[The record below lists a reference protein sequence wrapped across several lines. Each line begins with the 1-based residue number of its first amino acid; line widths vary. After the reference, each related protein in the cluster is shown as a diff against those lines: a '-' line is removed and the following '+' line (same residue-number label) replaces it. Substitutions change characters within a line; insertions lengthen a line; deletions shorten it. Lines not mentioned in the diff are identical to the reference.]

1 MLRRAVPL
9 CALAL
14 LIAAPVAW
22 ADSKLRVQG
31 DVFYFVNEDAGIAN
45 RLTVDNDPRGRL
57 HFFDEADP
65 YGMNFPTPPCSP
77 GKVNSAGNPVEAYC
91 NKDGSYHSV
100 TVQSGPGEDRVTYK
114 VDDLPGTLDGE
125 DGADTLT
132 GAGAA
137 DTIGGAQGDDT
148 LAGGAGNDSLLGNE
162 GNDSM
167 GGGPGDDTLNGGAG
181 NDALGGE
188 DGNDTIQASDGYTDA
203 VDCGAGDDT
212 AVVDQLDTVSGCE
225 HTSRQQVTPVP
236 GQAGPRDTTDPALR
250 VGGSTSQ
257 RAHRTFKVLATASEP
272 SIVDA
277 SGYLVA
283 GGVNTKLGTDT
294 AKVKVG
300 GGGATL
306 HLGLTKRM
314 VRLIKRDLRRHRH
327 PRARVTVSAV
337 DPAGNTSRP
346 SRIWISF
353 RR

>member
-1 MLRRAVPL
+1 MLRPVVLSAAAL
-9 CALAL
+9 LAL
-14 LIAAPVAW
+14 PGAAL
-22 ADSKLRVQG
+22 ADSKLRVQS

-45 RLTVDNDPRGRL
+45 RLTVDSDSRGRL

-77 GKVNSAGNPVEAYC
+77 GKVNSAGNPVEVFC
-91 NKDGSYHSV
+91 VRDGSYHSV
-100 TVQSGPGEDRVTYK
+100 IIQSGPGEDRVVYK
-114 VDDLPGTLDGE
+114 VDDLPVTLDGE
-125 DGADTLT
+125 DGADSLT

-137 DTIGGAQGDDT
+137 DTVGGEQGDDT
-148 LAGGAGNDSLLGNE
+148 LAGGAGNDQVLGNE

-167 GGGPGDDTLNGGAG
+167 GGGLGDDTLNGGPG

-188 DGNDTIQASDGYTDA
+188 DGNDTIQAADGYTDA
-203 VDCGAGDDT
+203 VDCGAGEDT
-212 AVVDQLDTVSGCE
+212 AVVDQLDTVAGCE
-225 HTSRQQVTPVP
+225 HTTRQQVTPVP

-250 VGGSTSQ
+250 IGGSTSQ
-257 RAHRTFKVLATASEP
+257 RARHTFKVLATASEP

-277 SGYLVA
+277 SGYLIA
-283 GGVNTKLGTDT
+283 GGINTKLKAAKT
-294 AKVKVG
+294 KVKVG

-306 HLGLTKRM
+306 RLGLSKRM

-337 DPAGNTSRP
+337 DAAGNTSRP
-346 SRIWISF
+346 RRIWISF